1 MEYLKGG
8 KDRECCS
15 HGVRGGR
22 LGICDKEG
30 IG

>member
-1 MEYLKGG
+1 MDYLKGV
-8 KDRECCS
+8 KDRERSS

-30 IG
+30 IS